1 MINELK
7 IDDTIPTFVLPL
19 SDDTLLNSKELKK
32 KLYIIYFYPK
42 DNTPGC
48 TNEAKDF
55 SSFVEKFKKLDVD
68 VIGVSKDSIKKHLN
82 FIEKQ
87 SLKIKLA
94 SDETG
99 EVIESFG
106 VWVEKKMY
114 GRSYMGIERST
125 FIVSR
130 NGKIL
135 EVFRKVKVKNHAQLV
150 LERVQEILT
159 SN

>member
-1 MINELK
+1 MTNKLK

>member
-1 MINELK
+1 MTNELK

-55 SSFVEKFKKLDVD
+55 SSFVEKYKKLDVD
-68 VIGVSKDSIKKHLN
+68 VIGVSKDSMKKHLN

-99 EVIESFG
+99 AVIESFG

-150 LERVQEILT
+150 LERVQEILS

>member
-1 MINELK
+1 MTNELK
-7 IDDTIPTFVLPL
+7 INDKIPTFSLPL
-19 SDDTLLNSKELKK
+19 SNDTLFDSNDLKK

-55 SSFVEKFKKLDVD
+55 SSLVEEFRKINVE

-87 SLKIKLA
+87 DLKIILG
-94 SDETG
+94 SDESG
-99 EVIESFG
+99 EVVEKFG

-114 GRSYMGIERST
+114 GRAYMGIERST
-125 FIVSR
+125 FIVSSDR
-130 NGKIL
+130 KVIAI
-135 EVFRKVKVKNHAQLV
+135 FRKVKVKNHAQTV
-150 LERVQEILT
+150 LEKVKEIL
-159 SN
+159 N

>member
-1 MINELK
+1 MTNELK

-68 VIGVSKDSIKKHLN
+68 VIGVSKDSIKKHVN

-150 LERVQEILT
+150 LERVQEILN

>member
-1 MINELK
+1 MTNELK

-135 EVFRKVKVKNHAQLV
+135 EVYRKVKVKNHAQLV

>member
-1 MINELK
+1 MTNELK

-55 SSFVEKFKKLDVD
+55 SSFIEKFKKLDVD

-150 LERVQEILT
+150 LERVQEILN

>member
-1 MINELK
+1 MTNELK

-55 SSFVEKFKKLDVD
+55 SSFVEKYKKLDVD

-150 LERVQEILT
+150 LERVQEILN

>member
-1 MINELK
+1 MTNELK
-7 IDDTIPTFVLPL
+7 INDKIPTFSLPL
-19 SDDTLLNSKELKK
+19 SNDTLFDSNDLKK

-55 SSFVEKFKKLDVD
+55 SSLVEEFRKINVE

-87 SLKIKLA
+87 DLKIILG
-94 SDETG
+94 SDESG
-99 EVIESFG
+99 EVVEKFG

-114 GRSYMGIERST
+114 GRTYMGIERST
-125 FIVSR
+125 FIVSSDR
-130 NGKIL
+130 
-135 EVFRKVKVKNHAQLV
+135 EVIAIFRKVKVKNHAQTV
-150 LERVQEILT
+150 LEKVKEIL
-159 SN
+159 N

>member
-1 MINELK
+1 MTNELK

-68 VIGVSKDSIKKHLN
+68 VIGVSKDSIKKHVN

>member
-1 MINELK
+1 MTNELK

-48 TNEAKDF
+48 TNEANDF

>member
-1 MINELK
+1 MTNELK

-55 SSFVEKFKKLDVD
+55 SSFVEKYKKLDVD
-68 VIGVSKDSIKKHLN
+68 VIGVSKDSMKKHLN

-99 EVIESFG
+99 AVIESFG

-150 LERVQEILT
+150 LERVQAILN

>member
-1 MINELK
+1 MTNELK
-7 IDDTIPTFVLPL
+7 INDKIPTFSLPL
-19 SDDTLLNSKELKK
+19 SNDTLFDSNDLKK

-55 SSFVEKFKKLDVD
+55 SSLGEEVRKINVE

-87 SLKIKLA
+87 DLKIILG
-94 SDETG
+94 SDESG
-99 EVIESFG
+99 EVVEKFG

-114 GRSYMGIERST
+114 GRTYMGIERST
-125 FIVSR
+125 FIVSSDR
-130 NGKIL
+130 KVIAI
-135 EVFRKVKVKNHAQLV
+135 FRKVKVKNHAQTV
-150 LERVQEILT
+150 LEKVKEIL
-159 SN
+159 N

>member
-1 MINELK
+1 MTNELK

-159 SN
+159 SS

>member
-1 MINELK
+1 MING
-7 IDDTIPTFVLPL
+7 IDHYNLR
-19 SDDTLLNSKELKK
+19 SDEKMIEIL
-32 KLYIIYFYPK
+32 
-42 DNTPGC
+42 
-48 TNEAKDF
+48 KDF
-55 SSFVEKFKKLDVD
+55 YINIVGLNLGHRPPFKSKGYWLYAKEKDILHLSS
-68 VIGVSKDSIKKHLN
+68 SKDSIKKHLN

-135 EVFRKVKVKNHAQLV
+135 EVYRKVKVKNHAQLV

>member
-1 MINELK
+1 MTNELK
-7 IDDTIPTFVLPL
+7 INDKIPTFSLPL
-19 SDDTLLNSKELKK
+19 SNDTLFDSNDLKK

-55 SSFVEKFKKLDVD
+55 SSLVEEFRKINVE

-87 SLKIKLA
+87 GLKIILG
-94 SDETG
+94 SDESG
-99 EVIESFG
+99 EVVEKFG

-114 GRSYMGIERST
+114 GRTYMGIERST
-125 FIVSR
+125 FIVSSDR
-130 NGKIL
+130 KVIAI
-135 EVFRKVKVKNHAQLV
+135 FRKDKVKNHAQTV
-150 LERVQEILT
+150 LEKVKEIL
-159 SN
+159 N

>member
-1 MINELK
+1 MTNELK

-150 LERVQEILT
+150 LERVQGILT

>member
-1 MINELK
+1 MTNELK
-7 IDDTIPTFVLPL
+7 INDKIPTFSLPL
-19 SDDTLLNSKELKK
+19 SNDTLFDSNDLKK

-55 SSFVEKFKKLDVD
+55 SSLVEEFRKINVE

-87 SLKIKLA
+87 DLKIILG
-94 SDETG
+94 SDESG
-99 EVIESFG
+99 EVIEKFG

-114 GRSYMGIERST
+114 GRTYMGIERST
-125 FIVSR
+125 FVISSDRKIVE
-130 NGKIL
+130 I
-135 EVFRKVKVKNHAQLV
+135 FRKVKVKNHAQNV
-150 LERVQEILT
+150 LEKVKEIL
-159 SN
+159 N

>member
-1 MINELK
+1 MTNELK
-7 IDDTIPTFVLPL
+7 INDKIPTFSLPL
-19 SDDTLLNSKELKK
+19 SNDTLFDSNDLKK

-55 SSFVEKFKKLDVD
+55 SSLVEEFRKINVE

-87 SLKIKLA
+87 DLKIILG
-94 SDETG
+94 SDESG
-99 EVIESFG
+99 EVIEKFG

-114 GRSYMGIERST
+114 GRTYMGIERST
-125 FIVSR
+125 FVVSSDRKIVE
-130 NGKIL
+130 I
-135 EVFRKVKVKNHAQLV
+135 FRKVKVKNHAQNV
-150 LERVQEILT
+150 LEKVKEIL
-159 SN
+159 N

>member
-1 MINELK
+1 MTNELK
-7 IDDTIPTFVLPL
+7 INDKIPTFSLPL
-19 SDDTLLNSKELKK
+19 SNDTLFDSNDLKK

-55 SSFVEKFKKLDVD
+55 SSLVEEFRKINVE

-87 SLKIKLA
+87 DLKIILG
-94 SDETG
+94 SDESG
-99 EVIESFG
+99 EVVEKFG

-114 GRSYMGIERST
+114 GRTYMGIERST
-125 FIVSR
+125 FIVSSDR
-130 NGKIL
+130 KVIAI
-135 EVFRKVKVKNHAQLV
+135 FRKVKVKNHAQTV
-150 LERVQEILT
+150 LEKVKEIL
-159 SN
+159 N

>member
-1 MINELK
+1 MTNELK

-159 SN
+159 SD

>member
-1 MINELK
+1 MTNELK

-87 SLKIKLA
+87 SLKIKLD

-135 EVFRKVKVKNHAQLV
+135 EVYRKVKVKNHAQLV

>member
-1 MINELK
+1 MTNELK

-55 SSFVEKFKKLDVD
+55 SSFIEKFKKLDVE

-87 SLKIKLA
+87 DLKIKLA

-99 EVIESFG
+99 AVIESFG

-125 FIVSR
+125 FIVSN

-135 EVFRKVKVKNHAQLV
+135 EVFRKVKVKNHALLV
-150 LERVQEILT
+150 LEKVQEIL
-159 SN
+159 N

>member
-1 MINELK
+1 MTNQLK
-7 IDDTIPTFVLPL
+7 INDTIPTFVLPL

>member
-1 MINELK
+1 MTNELK

-55 SSFVEKFKKLDVD
+55 SSFIEKFKKLDVE

-87 SLKIKLA
+87 DLKIKLA

-125 FIVSR
+125 FIVSS

-135 EVFRKVKVKNHAQLV
+135 EVFRKVKVKNHALLV
-150 LERVQEILT
+150 LEKVQEIL
-159 SN
+159 N

>member
-1 MINELK
+1 MTNELK

-125 FIVSR
+125 FIISR

-159 SN
+159 SS